1 MLPYRFFEDQKK
13 IDERLQ
19 RARKMTQE
27 NRLTELVRYD
37 DYKGSLLL
45 ILVVP
50 VPLLDPCSAVDLFIV
65 DLFIA
70 DLSFRYDEGDTQM
83 EELLRLLRKLHSQ
96 AQYRSHEDY
105 IRITYGLHKDYIRIT

>member
-1 MLPYRFFEDQKK
+1 MVRVLPYRFFEDQKK

-70 DLSFRYDEGDTQM
+70 DLFIQVRRGRHADGGAAAAAAEAALAGTVQ
-83 EELLRLLRKLHSQ
+83 
-96 AQYRSHEDY
+96 
-105 IRITYGLHKDYIRIT
+105 IT